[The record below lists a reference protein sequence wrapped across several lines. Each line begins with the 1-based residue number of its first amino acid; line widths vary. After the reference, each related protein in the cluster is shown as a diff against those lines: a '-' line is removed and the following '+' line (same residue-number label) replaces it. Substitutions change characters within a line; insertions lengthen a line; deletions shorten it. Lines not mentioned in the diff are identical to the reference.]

1 MVEVTLKR
9 DEPLEKALRRFKK
22 KYEKAGILKDIKRNA
37 YYLKPSEEK
46 RIKRS
51 KAMRRIR
58 RNNMLAARRGSGAR
72 RGPVHSKPAATNSR
86 DGDRSSSSRSSY

>member
-72 RGPVHSKPAATNSR
+72 RGAVHARPSSR
-86 DGDRSSSSRSSY
+86 TSSTTGRSSRPSY